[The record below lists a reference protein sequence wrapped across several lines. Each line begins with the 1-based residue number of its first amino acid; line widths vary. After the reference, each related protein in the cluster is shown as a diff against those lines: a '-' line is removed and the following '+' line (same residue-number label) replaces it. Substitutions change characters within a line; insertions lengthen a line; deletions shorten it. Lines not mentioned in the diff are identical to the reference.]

1 MYSCDVFSSFI
12 ILLYFILINC
22 KLNLICVIDWV
33 NALYFKLT
41 LTFQLTSMD
50 FSVDS
55 IDFLIDSIKCNKRK
69 PKTEN
74 ENSFHVLK
82 VRN

>member
-22 KLNLICVIDWV
+22 KLNLICVIDRV

-41 LTFQLTSMD
+41 LTFQLNLMD
-50 FSVDS
+50 FSVG
-55 IDFLIDSIKCNKRK
+55 SIKYNKRK
-69 PKTEN
+69 PKTKIL
-74 ENSFHVLK
+74 FTL
-82 VRN
+82 